1 MGKKRRPNRKP
12 SYEDIG
18 DIQDRMAGESI
29 TDEDVIRAMGENVLS
44 ELRGEVAIDAAM
56 QDAMEYLPRRRAELA
71 AMGAT
76 SDEIMQLGELLGHG
90 QANVPAALERAT
102 HRVHTEYDINPV
114 TGQQEVIPF
123 MDPSVPNRVLKT
135 ATGDVRADVMQDRA
149 GHDRAS
155 EYLGEK
161 VLKLMGRKARA
172 NNKNPQVDYRGNT
185 KTGRDGKPMMKYW
198 QTDLIDETN
207 NRNIDV
213 EANFTTGFSA
223 DDLKPQI
230 YTGIAPGPDLGNQS
244 VRQVIERHM
253 RANNVSPIEAVES
266 LIHGEQQKLAYP
278 GGKLTYAK
286 GKVLKNDPSISP
298 NKKDQYDDILFVG
311 MPTDRARAMGARDN
325 DVNLYN
331 RSSNYLVNLPNELRM
346 ADLAKVRAYMD
357 EQGSAL
363 VPRLVINE
371 NRGNNKDRA
380 VAHQIQVNIPKD
392 ALVGG
397 VPVAT
402 DVTRTHPLTQQLL
415 ARQPLM

>member
-12 SYEDIG
+12 NYEDIG
-18 DIQDRMAGESI
+18 DIQDRMAGDAI
-29 TDEDVIRAMGENVLS
+29 TDDDVTEALGKTILA
-44 ELRGEVAIDAAM
+44 ELRGDVAIDAAM

-76 SDEIMQLGELLGHG
+76 SDEIMKLGELSGYG
-90 QANVPAALERAT
+90 QANVPAALERDT

-114 TGQQEVIPF
+114 TGEQEVIPF
-123 MDPSVPNRVLKT
+123 IDPSVPNRVLKT
-135 ATGDVRADVMQDRA
+135 AIGDVRADVMQDRA

-161 VLKLMGRKARA
+161 VLKLMGRRGRA
-172 NNKNPQVDYRGNT
+172 NNKNPQLDYQGNQRYD
-185 KTGRDGKPMMKYW
+185 KYGKPMFKHW
-198 QTDLIDETN
+198 QADLIDETN

-230 YTGIAPGPDLGNQS
+230 YTGITPGPDLGNQS

-266 LIHGEQQKLAYP
+266 LIHGDKQKLAYP
-278 GGKLTYAK
+278 RGNITLAK
-286 GKVLKNDPSISP
+286 GKVLKNDASFTP
-298 NKKDQYDDILFVG
+298 NREDQYDDILFVG
-311 MPTDRARAMGARDN
+311 MPSDRAKAMGARDN

-346 ADLAKVRAYMD
+346 ADLEKVRAYID

-371 NRGNNKDRA
+371 NTGNNKDRA
-380 VAHQIQVNIPKD
+380 MAHQIQANIPKD